1 MLVKGKYCRLN
12 LKTKFKF
19 IFIKL
24 SFYLFFLSSAN
35 ATLQEKLIKNLEQ
48 TRTLSFNFVQKI
60 EEKKEVGNCYIKY
73 PLLMRCD
80 YKDLKGKSLI
90 SNGKTVAIIKKKY
103 KKIYY
108 YPIKVTPLI
117 TILEKNK
124 ILNLMKNN
132 KPLKINENTIEYK
145 IIQKNSNI
153 LKIFFDLNSF
163 NLKGWETKDSYSNK
177 VSFIISNLKINNQIV
192 DDFFKIPK
200 EDDL

>member
-12 LKTKFKF
+12 LKTKLKF
-19 IFIKL
+19 IFITL
-24 SFYLFFLSSAN
+24 SFYLFFLSSTN

-80 YKDLKGKSLI
+80 YKGLKGKSLI